1 MAIPGKLSLVLPAHN
16 EVLNLEAVVRRAL
29 EVLPEL
35 TEDFEVIVV
44 DDGSRDGTAELA
56 DRLAAESTKVRVVHH
71 PVNRGYGAALTS
83 GFQAATGDYIM
94 FMDADQQFD
103 PADLAHLAPFMP
115 QADVVAGYRIKRR
128 DPWIR
133 LLYARIFNL
142 CMRLLFGL
150 NVRDIDCAFKVY
162 RADLLKAIEITTAGA
177 LINTELL
184 VKAQR
189 AGASIVEVGVRHFP
203 RPTGESSGGSLRVIL
218 RAMRETIWLWWHMLG
233 YRPPAVP
240 THGRPIP
247 ATLFVVRAA
256 VVATVGLG
264 ALLAAGAWLLRR
276 GRGGRRQ

>member
-1 MAIPGKLSLVLPAHN
+1 MAIPGTLSLVLPAHN

-35 TEDFEVIVV
+35 TENFEIIVV

-56 DRLAAESTKVRVVHH
+56 DRLAAESPRVRVVHH

-103 PADLAHLAPFMP
+103 PADLAHLAPFVP
-115 QADVVAGYRIKRR
+115 QADIVAGYRIERR

-133 LLYARIFNL
+133 LVYARIFNL

-150 NVRDIDCAFKVY
+150 NVRDIDCAFKIY

-184 VKAQR
+184 VKARR
-189 AGASIVEVGVRHFP
+189 AGATIVEVGVRHFP
-203 RPTGESSGGSLRVIL
+203 RPTGESSGGSPRVIL

-240 THGRPIP
+240 TRGQPIP
-247 ATLFVVRAA
+247 ARLFLVRALA
-256 VVATVGLG
+256 LAAIGIG
-264 ALLAAGAWLLRR
+264 ALAATTAWVLRR
-276 GRGGRRQ
+276 RG

>member
-1 MAIPGKLSLVLPAHN
+1 MAIPGTLSLVLPAHN

-35 TEDFEVIVV
+35 TENFEIIVV

-56 DRLAAESTKVRVVHH
+56 DRLAAESSRVRVVHH

-103 PADLAHLAPFMP
+103 PADLAHLAPFVP
-115 QADVVAGYRIKRR
+115 QADIVAGYRIERR

-133 LLYARIFNL
+133 LVYARIFNL

-150 NVRDIDCAFKVY
+150 NVRDIDCAFKIY

-184 VKAQR
+184 VKARR
-189 AGASIVEVGVRHFP
+189 AGATIVEVGVRHFP
-203 RPTGESSGGSLRVIL
+203 RPTGESSGGSPRVIL

-240 THGRPIP
+240 TRGRPIP
-247 ATLFVVRAA
+247 ARLFLVRALA
-256 VVATVGLG
+256 LATIGIG
-264 ALLAAGAWLLRR
+264 ALAAVTAWALRR
-276 GRGGRRQ
+276 RG

>member
-1 MAIPGKLSLVLPAHN
+1 MAIPGTLSLVLPAHN

-35 TEDFEVIVV
+35 TENFEIIVV

-56 DRLAAESTKVRVVHH
+56 DRLAAELPRVRVVHH

-103 PADLAHLAPFMP
+103 SADLAHLAPFVP
-115 QADVVAGYRIKRR
+115 QADIVAGYRIERR

-133 LLYARIFNL
+133 LVYARIFNL

-150 NVRDIDCAFKVY
+150 NVRDIDCAFKIY

-184 VKAQR
+184 VKARR
-189 AGASIVEVGVRHFP
+189 AGATIVEVGVRHFP
-203 RPTGESSGGSLRVIL
+203 RPTGESSGGSLKVIL

-240 THGRPIP
+240 TRGRPTP
-247 ATLFVVRAA
+247 ASLFLVRA
-256 VVATVGLG
+256 VALATIGLG
-264 ALLAAGAWLLRR
+264 ALAAATAWVLRR
-276 GRGGRRQ
+276 RD